1 MYFIINS
8 NAKNDI
14 SKFIIFLYEKINSPK
29 KFPTSEIILTKDKYL
44 QRNLFLYSKIV
55 FTFLEKVNLSN
66 CDLDDENVKNIKNI
80 FTSKLTFLNLSQNKI
95 RDITIINK
103 ESFISIQNLDL
114 SNNKITDINI
124 FSTYKMNN
132 LKSLNLSYNE
142 ITDIKTFSNEDSSK
156 FNKLENLNLSN
167 NKIMKLNKINI
178 KTLKY
183 IDLRNNQLSEGITDF
198 INNNCYNINKLIIE
212 NCDNKLIFDYS
223 DKWQIKFEYSVKMK
237 ISIIF

>member
-1 MYFIINS
+1 M
-8 NAKNDI
+8 
-14 SKFIIFLYEKINSPK
+14 
-29 KFPTSEIILTKDKYL
+29 
-44 QRNLFLYSKIV
+44 
-55 FTFLEKVNLSN
+55 
-66 CDLDDENVKNIKNI
+66 
-80 FTSKLTFLNLSQNKI
+80 SQNKI
-95 RDITIINK
+95 RDITLINK

-142 ITDIKTFSNEDSSK
+142 IIDIKTFSNEDSSD

-167 NKIMKLNKINI
+167 NKKMKLNKINI

-183 IDLRNNQLSEGITDF
+183 IDLRNNQLSEGINDF

-223 DKWQIKFEYSVKMK
+223 DKCQIKFEYSVKNENINNILK
-237 ISIIF
+237 AISFKGFKSLLLHNFSNIEFLNNESLKELI